1 MKKKKKIR
9 RANPN
14 TKARD
19 DVLIGIINRML
30 EENSRAKAILKE
42 RDFISRVADQLTDG
56 VDRRIRRTLDAE
68 LGEWRKAI
76 AELTIKINSIK
87 EELRQNG

>member
-30 EENSRAKAILKE
+30 EENRRAKAILKE
-42 RDFISRVADQLTDG
+42 RDFISHVADQLTDG

>member
-30 EENSRAKAILKE
+30 EENRRAKAILKE

>member
-30 EENSRAKAILKE
+30 EENRRAKAILKE
-42 RDFISRVADQLTDG
+42 RDFISLVADQLTDG